1 MLRSEFFLQLFFIA
15 ITAALIAL
23 ITVRFFPSNL
33 FTPAKA
39 EAFNMVS
46 PIPEHVNIDI
56 HSPTQIT
63 IPSLDIK
70 LPIAKAEISGNNWT
84 LYDDKVSWLTTSK
97 TPGFGNVILYAHNRR
112 HLFGPLKNIEVGEQ
126 IVIEQEGKNIT
137 YLVSEKRKVLPENVE
152 AILSD
157 RDQLTLY
164 TCDGSFDQ
172 RRLVVI
178 ALPQENNL

>member
-1 MLRSEFFLQLFFIA
+1 M
-15 ITAALIAL
+15 TAALLAL
-23 ITVRFFPSNL
+23 IAVRFFPSNL
-33 FTPAKA
+33 FNPPSAQ
-39 EAFNMVS
+39 AFSIIS
-46 PIPEHVNIDI
+46 PIPDNLNIDI
-56 HSPTQIT
+56 HPPTQIT

-70 LPIAKAEISGNNWT
+70 LPIAQAQISGNSWT
-84 LYDDKVSWLTTSK
+84 LYNDKVSWLTTSK
-97 TPGFGNVILYAHNRR
+97 LPGFGNVILYAHNRR

-126 IVIEQEGKNIT
+126 IIVEQEGKNYT
-137 YLVSEKRKVLPENVE
+137 YLVSEKRKVLPDNVE
-152 AILSD
+152 AILSS